1 MGAAKDEMTYWE
13 LGARV
18 GMWWLAGLAFFLI
31 AGFLLSHAT
40 LAASQR
46 VPREPG
52 GHAHGFDGFLRRVY
66 RAVLWCCC
74 AYYYVSIPIVL
85 GGVVALGGG
94 LIYAFFVIGRIPV
107 KLVLLIAFGVF
118 ITVGAVLKSLFV
130 RRRDEDPGTLVDL
143 DENPKLRAVLEEVAA
158 RVGTRPVD
166 RVYMTPGTEIAVM
179 ERGSMLA
186 QMRGKSERCLILG
199 AGVLKG
205 MQVLSFKA
213 VLAHEYGHF
222 QNEDTAGGGFAITV
236 RRSIFTMMLHLVLGG
251 AAAWYNPAWWFVQGF
266 NRLFLV
272 ISQGASRLQE
282 VLADR
287 WAAFS
292 YGSEAFEKGL
302 THVIRR
308 SIRFDAHADA
318 SLKEVIEN
326 QRALLNLYAYKPDD
340 APGAEKIEETFE
352 EVMNREPSAY
362 DSHPAP
368 SHRIAWVRALA
379 VPKPAPCE
387 ADEALVWTLFADRKK
402 VERQM
407 TDVVR
412 EQIRERHGIVI
423 PRKQAAADDQE
434 AA

>member
-1 MGAAKDEMTYWE
+1 MSAAKDETSFLE

-18 GMWWLAGLAFFLI
+18 GMWWLCGLAFFLI
-31 AGFLLSHAT
+31 VGFVLSRAT

-52 GHAHGFDGFLRRVY
+52 GHAQGLDAVLRRVY

-94 LIYAFFVIGRIPV
+94 LIYAFFAIGTIPI
-107 KLVLLIAFGVF
+107 KLVLIIAVGVF
-118 ITVGAVLKSLFV
+118 VTVAAVLKSLFV
-130 RRRDEDPGTLVDL
+130 QRSNADPGTPVDL
-143 DENPKLRAVLEEVAA
+143 DENPKLRAVLSEVAE
-158 RVGTRPVD
+158 RVGTRMVD
-166 RVYMTPGTEIAVM
+166 RVYMTPGTDIAVM

-186 QMRGKSERCLILG
+186 QLRGKSERCLILG

-205 MQVLSFKA
+205 MEVLSFKS

-222 QNEDTAGGGFAITV
+222 QNEDTAGGGFAIAV
-236 RRSIFTMMLHLVLGG
+236 RRSIFVMMLHLVLGG

-266 NRLFLV
+266 QRLFLV

-292 YGSEAFEKGL
+292 YGSEAFEKGM

-318 SLKEVIEN
+318 SLKEIIQN
-326 QRALLNLYAYKPDD
+326 QRALVNLYAYKPDD
-340 APGAEKIEETFE
+340 GPRAETIDEAFE
-352 EVMNREPSAY
+352 DAMSREPSAY

-368 SHRIAWVRALA
+368 SDRIAWVRALA
-379 VPKPAPCE
+379 VPPPAPCE
-387 ADEALVWTLFADRKK
+387 ADQALVWTLFADRKK

-412 EQIRERHGIVI
+412 AQIRERHGIVI
-423 PRKQAAADDQE
+423 PCKQAAADDQE